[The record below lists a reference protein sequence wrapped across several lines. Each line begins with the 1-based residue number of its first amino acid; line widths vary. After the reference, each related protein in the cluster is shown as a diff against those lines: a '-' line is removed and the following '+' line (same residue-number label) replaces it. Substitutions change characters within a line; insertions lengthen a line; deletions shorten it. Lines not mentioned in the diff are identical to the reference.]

1 MSATFFGCYSAR
13 EIEEAPLPG
22 HSIVHQPQQNMM
34 LSKKTVVAVV
44 VAAACLQLAAAAP
57 KAKPTV
63 YDTIKGMPEVR
74 FLSRRV

>member
-1 MSATFFGCYSAR
+1 
-13 EIEEAPLPG
+13 
-22 HSIVHQPQQNMM
+22 MM